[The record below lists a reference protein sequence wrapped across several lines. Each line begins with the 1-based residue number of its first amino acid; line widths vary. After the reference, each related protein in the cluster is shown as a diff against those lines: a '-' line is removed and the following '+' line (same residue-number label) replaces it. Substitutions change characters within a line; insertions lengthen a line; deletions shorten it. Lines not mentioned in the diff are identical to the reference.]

1 MKTLTI
7 TDAKKNLAK
16 WLQAA
21 ARGEEI
27 GIVAGADVIALRK
40 VEVESTDYDGREYG
54 VSQHELAQVKKKLE
68 TEYQRLK
75 KRGQLKV
82 VTPDNLKKKLGLEQA
97 AHHQAATIQT
107 APEPAARP
115 ARVLLGIHQPVA
127 GILRASSCPPRPRHS
142 QAAPIFS
149 NAGRGW
155 DCDCCSGIATRAW
168 NFFVGNRDQVQ
179 VFLRSGKHG

>member
-40 VEVESTDYDGREYG
+40 VEVESTDYAWREYG

-75 KRGQLKV
+75 KRGQLMV

-142 QAAPIFS
+142 QAAPHLFECR
-149 NAGRGW
+149 AGLGLRLLFR
-155 DCDCCSGIATRAW
+155 DCDAGVE
-168 NFFVGNRDQVQ
+168 FFCWQPRPGAGVPAEW
-179 VFLRSGKHG
+179 